1 MVNGKPPI
9 RILQVVGGGM
19 GQAGTET
26 WLMQVLRQIKRERF
40 HLDFLVHTNEPCAYD
55 EEIRALGSTII
66 PASNY
71 HRLLSYAASFRRILR
86 EHGPYNIVH
95 SHTHHFSGFILRL
108 ASREGVPVRIAHSH
122 SDRTIVESGAGWL
135 RRSYLAL
142 TKRWVQKY
150 ATAGLAV
157 SHQAATDLF
166 GPDWTADSR
175 WRVFHCGIDLTPFE
189 ANGPDRQA
197 VRKEL
202 GLPPD
207 ALVIGHVGRFIPS
220 KNHKVFLKISAEVA
234 KHEPNLWLLFIGD
247 GPMRGSI
254 QKQAQ
259 EMGLGDRC
267 LFLGERTDVPQLM
280 RGAIDVF
287 LFPSQYEGLGL
298 ALVEAQ
304 AAGLPCLCSDV
315 IPTEAYLVKEQVH
328 RLSLTQPPSVWAEA
342 VLAASSNS
350 FEQHKAL
357 AIVKQSPFNLKS
369 GIVELE
375 ALYSDLLL

>member
-26 WLMQVLRQIKRERF
+26 WLMQVLRQINRERF
-40 HLDFLVHTNEPCAYD
+40 HMDFLVHTNEPCAYD

-66 PASNY
+66 PASNS

-86 EHGPYNIVH
+86 EHGPYDIVH

-108 ASREGVPVRIAHSH
+108 ASREAVLVRIAHSH
-122 SDRTIVESGAGWL
+122 SDRTIAESGAGWL
-135 RRSYLAL
+135 RRAYLAL
-142 TKRWVQKY
+142 TKRWIQKY
-150 ATAGLAV
+150 ATAGLAA
-157 SHQAATDLF
+157 SHQAAANLL

-189 ANGPDRQA
+189 ANGPDHQA
-197 VRKEL
+197 IRKEL

-234 KHEPNLWLLFIGD
+234 KHEPNLWLLFIGN
-247 GPMRGSI
+247 GPLRSSI

-267 LFLGERTDVPQLM
+267 LFLGERFDVPQLM
-280 RGAIDVF
+280 RGAMDVF

-315 IPTEAYLVKEQVH
+315 IPTEADLVKEQVH
-328 RLSLTQPPSVWAEA
+328 RLSLNEPPSVWAEA